1 MGWRSIYRVGRT
13 SRKIGVKTPRSV
25 TRFHDSPDGRRL
37 CDVAPLVGTAGAM
50 GARRLQSR
58 PMAGSGALVL
68 DIETVPD
75 RELWTPPPEGAPGE
89 RDRSFPPLYACRP
102 VVIGVIWLDDDL
114 SCRRIGILGEGKSE
128 AEMMADFGD
137 FVSRVKPLLV
147 TWNGRSFDLPVLA
160 LRALRHGVDFG
171 WYYRGLGY
179 RYRFSEDGHL
189 DLGDVIADFGAAR
202 MTSLD
207 GAARLIGLPG
217 KLGVDGSQVEGLFQ
231 AGQMDALRRYCLSDV
246 AQTAFVLLRYRLVTR
261 DITVET
267 YRRAAEGLLAAL
279 EADGRFGPLLGGTDR
294 ARLLLPEARGSAPPR
309 ETPVDAGAESA
320 DEARDQAQPTSA
332 VAIVVAEEVEIGVD
346 LLPDLDAGVE
356 RVGDA
361 GRDGDPGTDL
371 DVGTEVAKE

>member
-1 MGWRSIYRVGRT
+1 MPPTARGSE
-13 SRKIGVKTPRSV
+13 
-25 TRFHDSPDGRRL
+25 DG
-37 CDVAPLVGTAGAM
+37 VAPLLGKR
-50 GARRLQSR
+50 ARRVPGAYNAR
-58 PMAGSGALVL
+58 DMPGAGALVL

-114 SCRRIGILGEGKSE
+114 SCRRIGILGEDKTE
-128 AEMMADFGD
+128 AEMMTDFGD
-137 FVSRVKPLLV
+137 FVSRAKPLLV

-189 DLGDVIADFGAAR
+189 DLGDTIADFGAAR

-207 GAARLIGLPG
+207 GAAKLIGLPG
-217 KLGVDGSQVEGLFQ
+217 KLGVDGSQVEGLFR

-261 DITVET
+261 DITIET

-279 EADGRFGPLLGGTDR
+279 EADGRFGPLVAGTDR
-294 ARLLLPEARGSAPPR
+294 GRLLLPEARASVPPPKAPA
-309 ETPVDAGAESA
+309 TGADPA
-320 DEARDQAQPTSA
+320 DEPGGADAARS
-332 VAIVVAEEVEIGVD
+332 AEEAVFEEAVEVD
-346 LLPDLDAGVE
+346 LEVATGMDVGVE
-356 RVGDA
+356 AAVDGGREVDPDA
-361 GRDGDPGTDL
+361 
-371 DVGTEVAKE
+371 EVMTKLTKE